1 MMSEKP
7 RDALFFRKL
16 NDKVVEEFR
25 ATGGKV
31 GGPLAGRDVLLLTTT
46 GAKSGVPRL
55 SPLVYFT
62 NGDKM
67 LIVGSFDGNDVDPG
81 WVHNLR
87 ANVRAHIEVGMEAYD
102 VIAREL
108 PRAERDAMYPKIV
121 DLAPNFAVFQT
132 STMRLIPLFELKP
145 A

>member
-1 MMSEKP
+1 
-7 RDALFFRKL
+7 
-16 NDKVVEEFR
+16 
-25 ATGGKV
+25 V

-62 NGDKM
+62 IDDKM

-81 WVHNLR
+81 SVHNLR
-87 ANVRAHIEVGMEAYD
+87 ANARAHIEVGIEAYD

-108 PRAERDAMYPKIV
+108 PRTERDAVYPKSW
-121 DLAPNFAVFQT
+121 T
-132 STMRLIPLFELKP
+132 SHRILLSSRPVRRDSSRCLN
-145 A
+145 

>member
-1 MMSEKP
+1 MVSRKP
-7 RDALFFRKL
+7 RDARCFREL
-16 NDKVVEEFR
+16 NYKVVEEFR

-62 NGDKM
+62 IDDKM
-67 LIVGSFDGNDVDPG
+67 IIVGSFDGNDVDPG

-87 ANVRAHIEVGMEAYD
+87 ANARAHIEVGMEAHD

-108 PRAERDAMYPKIV
+108 PRTERETVYPKIV
-121 DLAPNFAVFQT
+121 DTAPNFAVFQANT
-132 STMRLIPLFELKP
+132 TRPIPLFELKP
-145 A
+145 V